1 MPLRFCPRKL
11 RNTYLDLSNCHRRS
25 SASNVHSRQPSSR
38 TRRSPAVSSGDAPI
52 PTTRDITGYAVGDV
66 LFLFGF
72 IPEWLLTNWEGVG
85 EVWRIQAAGGWDL
98 VAVGVR
104 AQFPAALEN

>member
-1 MPLRFCPRKL
+1 
-11 RNTYLDLSNCHRRS
+11 
-25 SASNVHSRQPSSR
+25 
-38 TRRSPAVSSGDAPI
+38 
-52 PTTRDITGYAVGDV
+52 
-66 LFLFGF
+66 LFGF

-85 EVWRIQAAGGWDL
+85 EVWRIQAPGGWDL

>member
-1 MPLRFCPRKL
+1 MGFWFSQEMVEAADLVFVGPR
-11 RNTYLDLSNCHRRS
+11 
-25 SASNVHSRQPSSR
+25 
-38 TRRSPAVSSGDAPI
+38 
-52 PTTRDITGYAVGDV
+52 TTRDITGYTVGDV